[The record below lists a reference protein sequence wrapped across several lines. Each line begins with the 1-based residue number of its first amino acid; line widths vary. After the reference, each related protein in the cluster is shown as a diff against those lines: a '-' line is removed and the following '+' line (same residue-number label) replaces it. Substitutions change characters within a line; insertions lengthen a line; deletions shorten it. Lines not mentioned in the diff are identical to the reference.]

1 MATELYIY
9 IYLFLNPHESSRSSR
24 GLRARLRSSA
34 RNHRNTRNHNQHE
47 ITRRFLENGHEFQE
61 KHRKNQVTNH
71 VPTERGDHNSNKSE
85 LPAREVSK
93 TKVHFQHLP
102 CGKLIFL
109 QTLIPTLGGDT
120 NFAKNP
126 ARCAPRR
133 AMTAKTLSQT
143 LPDTSK
149 PRSFRAPSCSLTS
162 KTLPDAPTAVQTRK
176 ITLQSNTKQCESIAG
191 IAAST
196 KSQESKPARNRSQHE
211 ITVSTVRAKPQP
223 ARNRSQHEF
232 AISTVRTKP
241 QLARNQSQHEI
252 TTTTKSQTQ
261 VGNAPMQ

>member
-1 MATELYIY
+1 MREAHFSTN
-9 IYLFLNPHESSRSSR
+9 FDP
-24 GLRARLRSSA
+24 RARW
-34 RNHRNTRNHNQHE
+34 
-47 ITRRFLENGHEFQE
+47 GHEFCE
-61 KHRKNQVTNH
+61 KSSPLR
-71 VPTERGDHNSNKSE
+71 P
-85 LPAREVSK
+85 K
-93 TKVHFQHLP
+93 TRHDRQ
-102 CGKLIFL
+102 
-109 QTLIPTLGGDT
+109 
-120 NFAKNP
+120 N
-126 ARCAPRR
+126 
-133 AMTAKTLSQT
+133 
-143 LPDTSK
+143 
-149 PRSFRAPSCSLTS
+149 
-162 KTLPDAPTAVQTRK
+162 TLPDASRHIQTSKFPRSELLLDVQDASRRSDGSLNPK
-176 ITLQSNTKQCESIAG
+176 NNFAKQHKAMRINRRNRSQHE

>member
-1 MATELYIY
+1 M
-9 IYLFLNPHESSRSSR
+9 
-24 GLRARLRSSA
+24 
-34 RNHRNTRNHNQHE
+34 
-47 ITRRFLENGHEFQE
+47 
-61 KHRKNQVTNH
+61 
-71 VPTERGDHNSNKSE
+71 
-85 LPAREVSK
+85 SK
-93 TKVHFQHLP
+93 TKVRFRHLTS
-102 CGKLIFL
+102 GKLIFS
-109 QTLIPTLGGDT
+109 QILIPTLGGDT

-232 AISTVRTKP
+232 AVSTV
-241 QLARNQSQHEI
+241 S
-252 TTTTKSQTQ
+252 TKSQPTRNHNHHEIADASWKRT
-261 VGNAPMQ
+261 NAMKLNCNGAQLRLLFEPYSDSTKLSSHEALFLQCPCMLCTGSH